1 MIKMQFYMQ
10 KMIKI
15 EENKIDD
22 FYHFLYVKFHFGHK
36 KWTYQK

>member
-1 MIKMQFYMQ
+1 MIKMQFYIQ

-15 EENKIDD
+15 EENKNND